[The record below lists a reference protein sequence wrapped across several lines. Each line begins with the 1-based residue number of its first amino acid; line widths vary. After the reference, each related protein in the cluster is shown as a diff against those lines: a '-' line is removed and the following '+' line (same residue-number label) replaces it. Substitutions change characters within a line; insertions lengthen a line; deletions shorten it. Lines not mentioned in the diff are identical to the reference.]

1 MSDFLYSEESVML
14 KQAVCKLMDVSLELG
29 NNRGSVL
36 NGEFVKVDELLG
48 LISRVR
54 NNMEK
59 KNEHYCLNTSK
70 KRF

>member
-1 MSDFLYSEESVML
+1 MSDFLYSEESITL
-14 KQAVCKLMDVSLELG
+14 KQAVCKLMEVSLELG

-36 NGEFVKVDELLG
+36 NGEFAKVDELLG

-59 KNEHYCLNTSK
+59 KNEHF
-70 KRF
+70 RI